1 MKGISALIK
10 GTTRLPHLCH
20 HIRPQESDSH
30 QTEFFSTLTW
40 TFPASKTMRKK
51 LLLFLSHQRWSPVTA
66 AWTDTV
72 LETNTEPGRKNFQT
86 ALSAAHPPP
95 PGKDVPAVLTAL
107 LPPPSTPDFLL
118 LLQRRTG
125 SSSQP
130 PHTWPACRPPGH
142 CPPPPPP
149 PALGTGSF
157 PTSVKVSSCH
167 FHFTFST
174 YCCCC

>member
-1 MKGISALIK
+1 MRNLISILWAPPSVATCYRLNVLLLKSHTLRPNPHCISNRKWGHREGSGHEDGAQMKGISALIK

-72 LETNTEPGRKNFQT
+72 LETNTEPGRKNFQ
-86 ALSAAHPPP
+86 LLPAAHS
-95 PGKDVPAVLTAL
+95 A
-107 LPPPSTPDFLL
+107 
-118 LLQRRTG
+118 
-125 SSSQP
+125 SS
-130 PHTWPACRPPGH
+130 R
-142 CPPPPPP
+142 
-149 PALGTGSF
+149 
-157 PTSVKVSSCH
+157 
-167 FHFTFST
+167 
-174 YCCCC
+174 